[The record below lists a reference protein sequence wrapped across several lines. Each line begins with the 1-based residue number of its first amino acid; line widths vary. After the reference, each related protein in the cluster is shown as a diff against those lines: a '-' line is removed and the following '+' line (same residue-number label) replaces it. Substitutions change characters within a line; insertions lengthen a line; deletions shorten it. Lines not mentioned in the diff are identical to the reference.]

1 MQEQIFTITAFQRVI
16 QSNIKGLPDIGDH
29 RCVGFYPNYFEAEN
43 AVLENFNNIYDNMYE
58 YVIIEKIEPGVKL
71 HDLGRTLFKWNGS
84 KYEKTQIPELLK
96 ELSNF
101 GIG

>member
-16 QSNIKGLPDIGDH
+16 PSNIKGMP
-29 RCVGFYPNYFEAEN
+29 
-43 AVLENFNNIYDNMYE
+43 
-58 YVIIEKIEPGVKL
+58 EKIEPGVKL
-71 HDLGRTLFKWNGS
+71 HDLGRQLFKWNGS
-84 KYEKTQIPELLK
+84 TYEKTQIPELLK

>member
-1 MQEQIFTITAFQRVI
+1 MQEIFTITAFQKI
-16 QSNIKGLPDIGDH
+16 NQSNVKGLPDLGDH
-29 RCVGFYPNYFEAEN
+29 RCVGFYHNYYEAEN
-43 AVLENFNNIYDNMYE
+43 AVLENFNNIHDNLYE

-71 HDLGRTLFKWNGS
+71 NDLGRSLFKWNGS
-84 KYEKTQIPELLK
+84 NYVSTPIPELLK